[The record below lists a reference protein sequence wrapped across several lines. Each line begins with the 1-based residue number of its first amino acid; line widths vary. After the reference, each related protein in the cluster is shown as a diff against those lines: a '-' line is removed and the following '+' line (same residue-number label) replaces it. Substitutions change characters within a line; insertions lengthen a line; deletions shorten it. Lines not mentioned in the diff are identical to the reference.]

1 VITLDSVP
9 RLAINIIIFKLKPKK
24 RKIENRKNKM
34 LKLTFLKKKQNVIF
48 EEHTT
53 DKKTI
58 Q

>member
-1 VITLDSVP
+1 MTLTCTNV
-9 RLAINIIIFKLKPKK
+9 KPKK
-24 RKIENRKNKM
+24 RKIANRKNKM

-48 EEHTT
+48 EGHTT